1 MGSKSQWAIIW
12 IRCLVH
18 PSVGDCLDYLID
30 TGSIIPWLGDLNCVR
45 VAQSSLVPS
54 MHTFALS
61 LFLDVIWLVFF
72 FFLIPALTFLQW
84 WTITVLQVWVDFSHS
99 PGMEP
104 EQEWTYVIILD
115 SFFSLLY
122 TVFFFGMYHIAGSLE
137 TVGTQ
142 YVGADCYL
150 YFCLVLLLMRV
161 KRQSSREQRVS
172 GLLES

>member
-1 MGSKSQWAIIW
+1 
-12 IRCLVH
+12 
-18 PSVGDCLDYLID
+18 
-30 TGSIIPWLGDLNCVR
+30 
-45 VAQSSLVPS
+45 
-54 MHTFALS
+54 
-61 LFLDVIWLVFF
+61 
-72 FFLIPALTFLQW
+72 
-84 WTITVLQVWVDFSHS
+84 
-99 PGMEP
+99 MEP